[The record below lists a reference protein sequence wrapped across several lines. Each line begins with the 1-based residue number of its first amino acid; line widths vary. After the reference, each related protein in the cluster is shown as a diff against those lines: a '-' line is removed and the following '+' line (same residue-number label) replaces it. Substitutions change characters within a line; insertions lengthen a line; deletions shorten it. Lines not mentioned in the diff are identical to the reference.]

1 MGSIEGLVHPDALS
15 VGNGTKLA
23 SHVVRELRALL
34 SSAAGVYNRGQDEF
48 DELTLRWQ
56 RYHSPDF
63 QISVSVASEEDVVKT
78 VRTQNSLIDA
88 LYIY

>member
-1 MGSIEGLVHPDALS
+1 MGSIEGLVRPDTLS
-15 VGNGTKLA
+15 AGNRTKLA
-23 SHVVRELRALL
+23 SHVTRELRALL

-56 RYHSPDF
+56 RYRSPDF
-63 QISVSVASEEDVVKT
+63 QISVSVASEEDIIKT
-78 VRTQNSLIDA
+78 VRRQNSLINA